1 MPARRLAVMTH
12 RLAMPARRL
21 AVMTHRFA
29 MPARRLAVPTHR
41 FAMPARRGRGL
52 KPSATLSRHSV
63 TGRVDNPVFLTFLLL
78 NL

>member
-1 MPARRLAVMTH
+1 MPARRLAV
-12 RLAMPARRL
+12 PAHRL

-29 MPARRLAVPTHR
+29 MPARR